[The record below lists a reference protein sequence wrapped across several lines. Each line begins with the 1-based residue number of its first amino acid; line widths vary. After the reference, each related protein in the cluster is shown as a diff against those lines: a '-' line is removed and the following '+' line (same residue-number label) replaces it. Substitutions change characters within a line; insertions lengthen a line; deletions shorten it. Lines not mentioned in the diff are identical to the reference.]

1 MDSNRPEAILTLRA
15 HSVRPKRWR
24 VLSNPGG
31 FVHNTPILINK
42 KAPIRGL
49 FIDMAER
56 VGFEPTKGY

>member
-1 MDSNRPEAILTLRA
+1 MGALRA
-15 HSVRPKRWR
+15 SKTLARFVEP
-24 VLSNPGG
+24 VG
-31 FVHNTPILINK
+31 FIHNTPILINK